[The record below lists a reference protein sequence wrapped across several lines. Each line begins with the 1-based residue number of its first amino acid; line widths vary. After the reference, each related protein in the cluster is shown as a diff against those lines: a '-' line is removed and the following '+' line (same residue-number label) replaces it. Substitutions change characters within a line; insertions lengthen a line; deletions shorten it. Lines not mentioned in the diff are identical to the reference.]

1 MIICTINKYGICNRH
16 NVKHIGRLAQLAVE
30 ESERG
35 EKYRRKWDEL
45 YGNSLQAKRLI
56 RSLPLAKQCQY
67 FGERLTADE
76 VKANQLAGCRSC
88 NNTINVFHCKY
99 LGQKKFN
106 DGPYT
111 RGAECMS
118 CKDWVHG
125 QQGQNPTS
133 HENRAGGA
141 GISWP
146 GNIRFDHTNLF
157 PGEVPGMRFNCS
169 IIESGDGFIFAFR
182 NGWAGSRLYLCRL
195 TSDFKP
201 VEKSWAKLQLPAG
214 GQEDPRL
221 FRLNGVLHLWY
232 ICYFRNKTSVR
243 FCRINEETLT
253 VEDEFFPQIPHRQPW
268 EKNHSYFDYQGI
280 AHAVYTVS
288 PHKIIRVEGNNC
300 QHAYNTPYPGSW
312 SGGAMRGGA
321 SPVLHNGEYYH
332 FFHGAYDSVKGRRR
346 YCTGVYTFR
355 SEPPF
360 DVLRFTP
367 HPIDQADLERQH
379 DNWCDV
385 LFIGGSL
392 YRNGMWVTANGI
404 HDRYAE
410 IRQYPSDWVES
421 QLVKHE

>member
-1 MIICTINKYGICNRH
+1 MICELIQKDEKPNWCEKHKQYHRGHYAKY
-16 NVKHIGRLAQLAVE
+16 AVDP
-30 ESERG
+30 G
-35 EKYRRKWDEL
+35 EKGQRFRKLWDEQKDQRPTTL
-45 YGNSLQAKRLI
+45 L
-56 RSLPLAKQCQY
+56 RSLPLAKQCSHNT
-67 FGERLTADE
+67 GENGRA
-76 VKANQLAGCRSC
+76 KAGCTTCVTYGCSVKGTVRVSDC
-88 NNTINVFHCKY
+88 VYC
-99 LGQKKFN
+99 
-106 DGPYT
+106 
-111 RGAECMS
+111 E
-118 CKDWVHG
+118 DWKPAVAPASH
-125 QQGQNPTS
+125 

-146 GNIRFDHTNLF
+146 ANIRFDHTNLF

-169 IIESGDGFIFAFR
+169 IIESGGGFIFAFR

-243 FCRINEETLT
+243 FCRINEETLS

-288 PHKIIRVEGNNC
+288 PHKIIRVEGNSC

-367 HPIDQADLERQH
+367 HPIDQADLDRQH

-392 YRNGMWVTANGI
+392 YRDGMWITANGV
-404 HDRYAE
+404 HDRWSE
-410 IRQYPSDWVES
+410 IRFYDGELVES
-421 QLVKHE
+421 QLEKVK

>member
-1 MIICTINKYGICNRH
+1 MGKMLDM
-16 NVKHIGRLAQLAVE
+16 VKVVPRTV
-30 ESERG
+30 
-35 EKYRRKWDEL
+35 RKPL
-45 YGNSLQAKRLI
+45 L
-56 RSLPLAKQCQY
+56 RSLPLAKQCSHNT
-67 FGERLTADE
+67 GENGRA
-76 VKANQLAGCRSC
+76 KAGCTTCVTYGCSLKGTVRVSDC
-88 NNTINVFHCKY
+88 VYCTDYVRQDQRTTDSTY
-99 LGQKKFN
+99 LENSK
-106 DGPYT
+106 PAT
-111 RGAECMS
+111 EIS
-118 CKDWVHG
+118 
-125 QQGQNPTS
+125 T

-146 GNIRFDHTNLF
+146 GNIRFDHANLF

-367 HPIDQADLERQH
+367 HPIDQADLERHH

-404 HDRYAE
+404 HDRWSE

-421 QLVKHE
+421 QLVKHAS

>member
-1 MIICTINKYGICNRH
+1 
-16 NVKHIGRLAQLAVE
+16 VGRLLE
-30 ESERG
+30 LH
-35 EKYRRKWDEL
+35 RK
-45 YGNSLQAKRLI
+45 AKKEWEAKQPPPKPLL
-56 RSLPLAKQCQY
+56 RSLPLAKQCSHNT
-67 FGERLTADE
+67 GENGRA
-76 VKANQLAGCRSC
+76 KAGCTTCVTYGCSLKGTVRVSDC
-88 NNTINVFHCKY
+88 VYCT
-99 LGQKKFN
+99 
-106 DGPYT
+106 
-111 RGAECMS
+111 
-118 CKDWVHG
+118 DWHLEDSVAS
-125 QQGQNPTS
+125 TEIAS

-201 VEKSWAKLQLPAG
+201 VEKSWAKLQLPVG

-221 FRLNGVLHLWY
+221 FRLNGILHLWY

-367 HPIDQADLERQH
+367 HPIDQADLDRQH

-392 YRNGMWVTANGI
+392 YRDGMWITANGV
-404 HDRYAE
+404 HDRWSE
-410 IRQYPSDWVES
+410 IRFYGGEWIES
-421 QLVKHE
+421 RLEKVK